1 MKTSKNSSDNQF
13 FSRKGGACA
22 LLSQLFIKNVAVI
35 ESASIDFENGF
46 NVFTGETGAGKSI
59 LIDSI
64 NAVLGGR
71 TSRDLVRTGE
81 GKAVVS
87 AVFTGIS
94 AEAER
99 LLEELGYDIEDELMV
114 SREISAEG
122 KSLCKVNM
130 RPATAGV
137 LKQLSSVLIDVH
149 GQHDSAILQNP
160 ELHIGYID
168 SFGNTENELS
178 DYRESYKMLKSIER
192 DIKKISMDDSDK
204 AARIDMLKYQVTEIE
219 SAAIDEGEEDELLA
233 LSKRIKSAEN
243 IMELIS
249 ETIGA
254 LDGNGD
260 SEGALEGLSTAIE
273 NCARLAEFFPQY
285 EGLSEKF
292 KEMYYEFEEFANDI
306 KDNADELDFDPAL
319 QNRTEKRLD
328 QIFRLK
334 RKYGGSVEEMFKYYQ
349 KAVNELEN
357 IEFSE
362 ERLEKLQKERER
374 LFAETAKLAAAL
386 TEKRRSAAK
395 AFETAVMDELSYLN
409 MPNVRFCVNFDETEF
424 SESGR
429 DNIEF
434 YIATNAGEPLKP
446 LTKIAS
452 GGELSRIML
461 SIKNVL
467 ADKDNVDTL
476 IFDEVDT
483 GISGSAAQKVG
494 QKLKQVSGGR
504 QIICVTHLAQVA
516 AYADNHLLISKSTE
530 NGRTFTSVESLGK
543 EGRVNELARIMGGTM
558 TDALKKSAEELLEL
572 SKG

>member
-1 MKTSKNSSDNQF
+1 M
-13 FSRKGGACA
+13 
-22 LLSQLFIKNVAVI
+22 LSQLFIKNVAVI

-87 AVFTGIS
+87 AVFTDIS
-94 AEAER
+94 KETEKV
-99 LLEELGYDIEDELMV
+99 LEELGYDIEDELLI

-122 KSLCKVNM
+122 KSICKVNM

-149 GQHDSAILQNP
+149 GQHDSAVLQNP

-168 SFGNTENELS
+168 SFGNTESELS
-178 DYRESYKMLKSIER
+178 EYRESFKKLKSVDRE
-192 DIKKISMDDSDK
+192 IKKIISDDSDK
-204 AARIDMLKYQVTEIE
+204 TARIDMLKFQISEIE
-219 SAAIDEGEEDELLA
+219 SAAIEEGEEEELLS

-243 IMELIS
+243 IMGLIS
-249 ETIGA
+249 ETVGA
-254 LDGNGD
+254 LDGNGE
-260 SEGALEGLSTAIE
+260 SEGALDGLSTAIE

-292 KEMYYEFEEFANDI
+292 KEMYYEFEEFTNDV

-319 QNRTEKRLD
+319 QNRTERRLD

-334 RKYGGSVEEMFKYYQ
+334 RKYGGSVEEMFKYYN
-349 KAVNELEN
+349 KATEELEN

-362 ERLEKLQKERER
+362 ERLEKLQKEREQ
-374 LFAETAKLAAAL
+374 LFGETAKLADIL
-386 TEKRRSAAK
+386 TKKRSAA
-395 AFETAVMDELSYLN
+395 AETFERAVSEELSYLN
-409 MPNVRFCVNFDETEF
+409 MPNVRFSVNFEETDF
-424 SESGR
+424 TESGK
-429 DNIEF
+429 DSLEF

-467 ADKDNVDTL
+467 ADNDNVDTL

-494 QKLKQVSGGR
+494 QKLKQVSKGR

-516 AYADNHLLISKSTE
+516 AYADNHLLISKNTE
-530 NGRTFTSVESLGK
+530 GGRTFTSVESLEK

-558 TDALKKSAEELLEL
+558 TEVLKKSAEELLEL
-572 SKG
+572 SK

>member
-1 MKTSKNSSDNQF
+1 M
-13 FSRKGGACA
+13 
-22 LLSQLFIKNVAVI
+22 LSQLFIKNVAVI

-87 AVFTGIS
+87 AVFTDIS
-94 AEAER
+94 KEAEK
-99 LLEELGYDIEDELMV
+99 LLEELGYDSEDELMV

-122 KSLCKVNM
+122 KSVCKVNM

-168 SFGNTENELS
+168 SFGNTEAELS
-178 DYRESYKMLKSIER
+178 AYSESYKTLKAVER

-204 AARIDMLKYQVTEIE
+204 AARIDMLKYQVAEIE
-219 SAAIDEGEEDELLA
+219 NAAIEEGEEDELLA

-292 KEMYYEFEEFANDI
+292 KEMYYEFEEFANDV

-349 KAVNELEN
+349 KAVSELEN

-374 LFAETAKLAAAL
+374 LFAETAKLADVL
-386 TEKRRSAAK
+386 TEKRQRAAR
-395 AFETAVMDELSYLN
+395 AFENAVMDELSYLN
-409 MPNVRFCVNFDETEF
+409 MPNVRFSVNFDETEF
-424 SESGR
+424 TESGR
-429 DNIEF
+429 DGIEF

-530 NGRTFTSVESLGK
+530 GGRTFTSVESLDK
-543 EGRVNELARIMGGTM
+543 DGRVNELARIMGGTM

-572 SKG
+572 SK

>member
-1 MKTSKNSSDNQF
+1 M
-13 FSRKGGACA
+13 
-22 LLSQLFIKNVAVI
+22 LSQLFIKNVAVI

-87 AVFTGIS
+87 AVFTDIS
-94 AEAER
+94 KEAEN

-122 KSLCKVNM
+122 KSICKVNM

-168 SFGNTENELS
+168 SFGNTEKELS
-178 DYRESYKMLKSIER
+178 DYRESYRLLKSIER

-204 AARIDMLKYQVTEIE
+204 AARIDMLKFQVGEIE
-219 SAAIDEGEEDELLA
+219 AAAIEEGEEDELLA

-249 ETIGA
+249 ETVSA
-254 LDGNGD
+254 LDGNGEN
-260 SEGALEGLSTAIE
+260 EGALEGLSTAIE
-273 NCARLAEFFPQY
+273 NCSRLAEFFPQY
-285 EGLSEKF
+285 DGLSEKF
-292 KEMYYEFEEFANDI
+292 KEMYYEFEEFANDV

-319 QNRTEKRLD
+319 QNRTERRLD

-334 RKYGGSVEEMFKYYQ
+334 RKYGGSVEEMFKYYN
-349 KAVNELEN
+349 KAVTELEN

-374 LFAETAKLAAAL
+374 VFSETKELAAVL
-386 TEKRRSAAK
+386 TEKRCKAAETFEK
-395 AFETAVMDELSYLN
+395 AVAGELAYLN
-409 MPNVRFCVNFDETEF
+409 MPNVRFSVNFEKTDFT
-424 SESGR
+424 ESGC

-467 ADKDNVDTL
+467 ADNDNVDTL

-530 NGRTFTSVESLGK
+530 GGRTFTSVESLNK

-572 SKG
+572 SK

>member
-1 MKTSKNSSDNQF
+1 M
-13 FSRKGGACA
+13 
-22 LLSQLFIKNVAVI
+22 LSQLFIKNVAVI
-35 ESASIDFENGF
+35 ESASVDFENGF

-81 GKAVVS
+81 NKAVVT
-87 AVFTGIS
+87 AVFS
-94 AEAER
+94 DVSDKVKE
-99 LLEELGYDIEDELMV
+99 LLEELGYVLDDGDELLI

-122 KSLCKVNM
+122 KSVCKVNM

-149 GQHDSAILQNP
+149 GQHDSAVLQNP

-168 SFGNTENELS
+168 SFGETETELAAYKEAYKS
-178 DYRESYKMLKSIER
+178 YRDTER

-204 AARIDMLKYQVTEIE
+204 AARIDMLKYQTAEIE
-219 SAAIDEGEEDELLA
+219 NAAIEEGEEESLLA
-233 LSKRIKSAEN
+233 LSKRIKSSEN

-249 ETIGA
+249 ETVSA
-254 LDGNGD
+254 LDGTD
-260 SEGALEGLSTAIE
+260 DIEGALEGLSVAVK
-273 NCARLAEFFPQY
+273 NAGRLAEYFPDF

-292 KEMYYEFEEFANDI
+292 QGMYYEFEEFANDV
-306 KDNADELDFDPAL
+306 KNAAEELDFDPEL

-334 RKYGGSVEEMFKYYQ
+334 RKYGGSVESLMEYYQ
-349 KAVNELEN
+349 KAVAELEN

-362 ERLEKLQKERER
+362 ERLEELNKKLSLLRDDMEEK
-374 LFAETAKLAAAL
+374 AELLTKKRLAAA
-386 TEKRRSAAK
+386 E
-395 AFETAVMDELSYLN
+395 AFEKAVANELSYLN
-409 MPNVRFCVNFDETEF
+409 MPNVRFSVNFEHTDYT
-424 SESGR
+424 ESGC
-429 DNIEF
+429 DNLEF

-446 LTKIAS
+446 LARIAS

-483 GISGSAAQKVG
+483 GISGAAAQKVG
-494 QKLKQVSGGR
+494 KKLKQVSLGR

-516 AYADNHLLISKSTE
+516 AYADTHLLISKSTE
-530 NGRTFTSVESLGK
+530 NDRAFTSVESLDR
-543 EGRVNELARIMGGTM
+543 EGRIKELARIMGGDI
-558 TDALKKSAEELLEL
+558 TDALKKSAEELLNL
-572 SKG
+572 SRG

>member
-1 MKTSKNSSDNQF
+1 M
-13 FSRKGGACA
+13 
-22 LLSQLFIKNVAVI
+22 LSQLFIKNVAVI

-81 GKAVVS
+81 SKALVS
-87 AVFTGIS
+87 AVFTNVS
-94 AEAER
+94 KEAETV
-99 LLEELGYDIEDELMV
+99 LEELGYDSEEELMI

-122 KSLCKVNM
+122 KSICKVNM

-149 GQHDSAILQNP
+149 GQHDSAVLQNP

-168 SFGNTENELS
+168 SFGNTDKELS
-178 DYRESYKMLKSIER
+178 EYSESYKKLKSVER
-192 DIKKISMDDSDK
+192 EIKKIQNDDSDK
-204 AARIDMLKYQVTEIE
+204 TARIDMLKFQIGEIE
-219 SAAIDEGEEDELLA
+219 AASIEEGEEEELLA

-249 ETIGA
+249 ETISA
-254 LDGNGD
+254 LDGNGE
-260 SEGALEGLSTAIE
+260 SEGALEGLSSAIE

-292 KEMYYEFEEFANDI
+292 KEMYYEFEEFANDV

-319 QNRTEKRLD
+319 QNRTERRLD

-362 ERLEKLQKERER
+362 ERLEKLQKEQKQ
-374 LFAETAKLAAAL
+374 LFSETAKFADAL
-386 TEKRRSAAK
+386 TKKRHRAAE
-395 AFETAVMDELSYLN
+395 AFEKAVSEELSYLN
-409 MPNVRFCVNFDETEF
+409 MPNVRFSVHFEETEF
-424 SESGR
+424 TESGK
-429 DNIEF
+429 DNLEF

-494 QKLKQVSGGR
+494 QKLKQVSKGR

-516 AYADNHLLISKSTE
+516 AYADNHMLISKNTE
-530 NGRTFTSVESLGK
+530 GGKTFTSVESLGK
-543 EGRVNELARIMGGTM
+543 EGRVNELARIMGGGL
-558 TDALKKSAEELLEL
+558 TDSLKKSAEELLEL
-572 SKG
+572 SK

>member
-1 MKTSKNSSDNQF
+1 M
-13 FSRKGGACA
+13 
-22 LLSQLFIKNVAVI
+22 LSQLFIKNVAVI

-87 AVFTGIS
+87 AVFTDIS
-94 AEAER
+94 KETEKV
-99 LLEELGYDIEDELMV
+99 LEELGYDIEDELLI

-122 KSLCKVNM
+122 KSICKVNM

-149 GQHDSAILQNP
+149 GQHDSAVLQNP

-168 SFGNTENELS
+168 SFGNTESELS
-178 DYRESYKMLKSIER
+178 EYRESFKKLKSVDRE
-192 DIKKISMDDSDK
+192 IKKIISDDSDK
-204 AARIDMLKYQVTEIE
+204 TARIDMLKFQISEIE
-219 SAAIDEGEEDELLA
+219 SAAIEEGEEEELLS

-243 IMELIS
+243 IMGLIS
-249 ETIGA
+249 ETVGA
-254 LDGNGD
+254 LDGNGE
-260 SEGALEGLSTAIE
+260 SEGALDGLSTAIE

-292 KEMYYEFEEFANDI
+292 KEMYYEFEEFANDV

-319 QNRTEKRLD
+319 QNRTERRLD

-334 RKYGGSVEEMFKYYQ
+334 RKYGGSVEEMFKYYN
-349 KAVNELEN
+349 KATEELEN

-362 ERLEKLQKERER
+362 ERLEKLQKEREQ
-374 LFAETAKLAAAL
+374 LFGETAKLADIL
-386 TEKRRSAAK
+386 TKKRSAAAE
-395 AFETAVMDELSYLN
+395 AFERAVSEELSYLN
-409 MPNVRFCVNFDETEF
+409 MPNVRFSVNFEETDF
-424 SESGR
+424 TESGK
-429 DNIEF
+429 DSLEF

-467 ADKDNVDTL
+467 ADNDNVDTL

-494 QKLKQVSGGR
+494 QKLKQVSKGR

-516 AYADNHLLISKSTE
+516 AYADNHLLISKNTE
-530 NGRTFTSVESLGK
+530 GGRTFTSVESLEK

-558 TDALKKSAEELLEL
+558 TEALKKSAEELLEL
-572 SKG
+572 SK

>member
-1 MKTSKNSSDNQF
+1 M
-13 FSRKGGACA
+13 
-22 LLSQLFIKNVAVI
+22 LSQLFIKNVAVI

-87 AVFTGIS
+87 AVFTNIS
-94 AEAER
+94 KEAEN
-99 LLEELGYDIEDELMV
+99 LLEELGYDVEDELMI

-122 KSLCKVNM
+122 KSVCKVNM

-149 GQHDSAILQNP
+149 GQHDSAVLQNP

-178 DYRESYKMLKSIER
+178 EYQESYKKLRAAER
-192 DIKKISMDDSDK
+192 EIKKIINDDSDK
-204 AARIDMLKYQVTEIE
+204 TARIDMLKFQIGEIE
-219 SAAIDEGEEDELLA
+219 AAAIEEGEEDELLA

-249 ETIGA
+249 ETISA
-254 LDGNGD
+254 LDGNGEN
-260 SEGALEGLSTAIE
+260 EGALEGLSTAIE
-273 NCARLAEFFPQY
+273 NCARLTEFFPQY

-292 KEMYYEFEEFANDI
+292 KEMYYEFEEFANDV

-319 QNRTEKRLD
+319 QNRTERRLD

-334 RKYGGSVEEMFKYYQ
+334 RKYGGSVEEMFKYYN
-349 KAVNELEN
+349 KAVSELEN

-362 ERLEKLQKERER
+362 ERLEKLQKEQKK
-374 LFAETAKLAAAL
+374 LFAETAELAEVLSQKRHRAA
-386 TEKRRSAAK
+386 E
-395 AFETAVMDELSYLN
+395 AFEKAVSEELSYLN
-409 MPNVRFCVNFDETEF
+409 MPNVRFSVHFDETEF
-424 SESGR
+424 VESGK
-429 DNIEF
+429 DNLEF

-467 ADKDNVDTL
+467 ADNDNVDTL

-516 AYADNHLLISKSTE
+516 AYADNHMLISKSTE
-530 NGRTFTSVESLGK
+530 NGKTFTSVESLEK
-543 EGRVNELARIMGGTM
+543 EGRVNELARIMGGAM
-558 TDALKKSAEELLEL
+558 TESLKKSAEELLEL
-572 SKG
+572 SK

>member
-1 MKTSKNSSDNQF
+1 M
-13 FSRKGGACA
+13 
-22 LLSQLFIKNVAVI
+22 LSQLFIKNVAVI

-71 TSRDLVRTGE
+71 TSRDLVRTGTE
-81 GKAVVS
+81 KAVVS
-87 AVFTGIS
+87 AVFTDIS
-94 AEAER
+94 KEAEN
-99 LLEELGYDIEDELMV
+99 LLSELGYETEDELMI

-122 KSLCKVNM
+122 KSVCKVNM

-149 GQHDSAILQNP
+149 GQHDSAVLQNP

-178 DYRESYKMLKSIER
+178 EYRESYKKLRNVER
-192 DIKKISMDDSDK
+192 EIKKIINDDSDK
-204 AARIDMLKYQVTEIE
+204 TARIDMLKFQIGEIE
-219 SAAIDEGEEDELLA
+219 AAVIEEGEEEELLA

-249 ETIGA
+249 ETISA
-254 LDGNGD
+254 LDGNGE

-273 NCARLAEFFPQY
+273 NCARLAEYFPQY

-292 KEMYYEFEEFANDI
+292 KEMYYEFEEFANDV

-319 QNRTEKRLD
+319 QNRTERRLD

-334 RKYGGSVEEMFKYYQ
+334 RKYGGSVEEMFRYYN
-349 KAVNELEN
+349 KAVSELEN

-362 ERLEKLQKERER
+362 ERLEKLQKEQKQI
-374 LFAETAKLAAAL
+374 FSETEKLAEAL
-386 TEKRRSAAK
+386 TEKRHRAAET
-395 AFETAVMDELSYLN
+395 FEEAVSDELTYLN
-409 MPNVRFCVNFDETEF
+409 MPNVRFCVHFEETEF
-424 SESGR
+424 TESGK
-429 DNIEF
+429 DNLEF

-494 QKLKQVSGGR
+494 QKLKQVSSGR

-516 AYADNHLLISKSTE
+516 AFADNHMLISKNTE
-530 NGRTFTSVESLGK
+530 GGKTFTSVESLGK
-543 EGRVNELARIMGGTM
+543 EGRVTELARIMGGAM
-558 TDALKKSAEELLEL
+558 TEALKKSAEELLEL
-572 SKG
+572 SK

>member
-1 MKTSKNSSDNQF
+1 M
-13 FSRKGGACA
+13 
-22 LLSQLFIKNVAVI
+22 LSQLFIKNVAVI

-71 TSRDLVRTGE
+71 TSRDLVRTGTE
-81 GKAVVS
+81 KAVVS
-87 AVFTGIS
+87 AVFTDIS
-94 AEAER
+94 KETES
-99 LLEELGYDIEDELMV
+99 LLEELGYDIEDELMI

-122 KSLCKVNM
+122 KSVCKVNM
-130 RPATAGV
+130 RPATAGI

-149 GQHDSAILQNP
+149 GQHDSAVLQNP

-168 SFGNTENELS
+168 SFGNSEKELLE
-178 DYRESYKMLKSIER
+178 YQESYKKLRTVER
-192 DIKKISMDDSDK
+192 EIKKIINDDSDK
-204 AARIDMLKYQVTEIE
+204 TARIDMLKFQIGEIE
-219 SAAIDEGEEDELLA
+219 SAAIEEGEEEELLA

-243 IMELIS
+243 IVELIS
-249 ETIGA
+249 ETVSA
-254 LDGNGD
+254 LDGDGE

-273 NCARLAEFFPQY
+273 NCARLVEYFPQY

-292 KEMYYEFEEFANDI
+292 KEMYYEFEEFANDV

-319 QNRTEKRLD
+319 QNRTERRLD

-334 RKYGGSVEEMFKYYQ
+334 RKYGGSVDEMFKYYN
-349 KAVNELEN
+349 KAVSELEN

-362 ERLEKLQKERER
+362 ERLEKLQKEQKQIFSETAE
-374 LFAETAKLAAAL
+374 LAETLS
-386 TEKRRSAAK
+386 EKRHRAAE
-395 AFETAVMDELSYLN
+395 AFEKAVSEELSYLN
-409 MPNVRFCVNFDETEF
+409 MPNVRFSVHFDETEF
-424 SESGR
+424 TDSGK
-429 DNIEF
+429 DNLEF

-516 AYADNHLLISKSTE
+516 AYADNHMLISKSTE
-530 NGRTFTSVESLGK
+530 GGKTFTSVESLGK
-543 EGRVNELARIMGGTM
+543 EGRINELARIMGGAM
-558 TDALKKSAEELLEL
+558 TEALKKSAEELLEL
-572 SKG
+572 SK

>member
-1 MKTSKNSSDNQF
+1 M
-13 FSRKGGACA
+13 
-22 LLSQLFIKNVAVI
+22 LSQLFIKNVAVI

-87 AVFTGIS
+87 AVFTDIS
-94 AEAER
+94 KETEKV
-99 LLEELGYDIEDELMV
+99 LEELGYDIEDELLI

-122 KSLCKVNM
+122 KSICKVNM

-149 GQHDSAILQNP
+149 GQHDSAVLQNP

-168 SFGNTENELS
+168 SFGNTESELS
-178 DYRESYKMLKSIER
+178 EYRESFKKLKSVDRE
-192 DIKKISMDDSDK
+192 IKKIISDDSDK
-204 AARIDMLKYQVTEIE
+204 TARIDMLKFQIGEIE
-219 SAAIDEGEEDELLA
+219 AAAIEEGEEEELLS

-243 IMELIS
+243 IMGLIS
-249 ETIGA
+249 ETVGA
-254 LDGNGD
+254 LDGNGE
-260 SEGALEGLSTAIE
+260 SEGALDGLSTAIE

-292 KEMYYEFEEFANDI
+292 KEMYYEFEEFANDV

-319 QNRTEKRLD
+319 QNRTERRLD

-334 RKYGGSVEEMFKYYQ
+334 RKYGGSVEEMFKYYN
-349 KAVNELEN
+349 KATEELEN

-362 ERLEKLQKERER
+362 ERLEKLQKEREQ
-374 LFAETAKLAAAL
+374 LFGETAKLADIL
-386 TEKRRSAAK
+386 TKKRSAA
-395 AFETAVMDELSYLN
+395 AETFERAVSEELSYLN
-409 MPNVRFCVNFDETEF
+409 MPNVRFSVNFEETDF
-424 SESGR
+424 TESGK
-429 DNIEF
+429 DSLEF

-467 ADKDNVDTL
+467 ADNDNVDTL

-494 QKLKQVSGGR
+494 QKLKQVSKGR

-516 AYADNHLLISKSTE
+516 AYADNHLLISKNTE
-530 NGRTFTSVESLGK
+530 GGRTFTSVESLEK

-558 TDALKKSAEELLEL
+558 TEALKKSAEELLEL
-572 SKG
+572 SK

>member
-1 MKTSKNSSDNQF
+1 M
-13 FSRKGGACA
+13 
-22 LLSQLFIKNVAVI
+22 
-35 ESASIDFENGF
+35 
-46 NVFTGETGAGKSI
+46 FTGETGAGKSI

-81 GKAVVS
+81 NKAVVT
-87 AVFTGIS
+87 AVFS
-94 AEAER
+94 DVSDKVKE
-99 LLEELGYDIEDELMV
+99 LLEELGYVLDDGEELLI

-122 KSLCKVNM
+122 KSVCKVNM

-149 GQHDSAILQNP
+149 GQHDSAVLQNP

-168 SFGNTENELS
+168 SFGETETELAAYKEAYKS
-178 DYRESYKMLKSIER
+178 YRDTER
-192 DIKKISMDDSDK
+192 DIKKISMDDADK
-204 AARIDMLKYQVTEIE
+204 AARIDMLKYQTAEIE
-219 SAAIDEGEEDELLA
+219 NAAIEEGEEESLLA
-233 LSKRIKSAEN
+233 LSKRIKSSEN

-249 ETIGA
+249 ETVSA
-254 LDGNGD
+254 LDGTD
-260 SEGALEGLSTAIE
+260 DMEGALEGLSVAVK
-273 NCARLAEFFPQY
+273 NAGRLAEYFPDF

-292 KEMYYEFEEFANDI
+292 QGMYYEFEEFANDV
-306 KDNADELDFDPAL
+306 KNAADELDFDPEL

-334 RKYGGSVEEMFKYYQ
+334 RKYGGSVESLMEYYQ
-349 KAVNELEN
+349 KAVAELEN

-362 ERLEKLQKERER
+362 ERLEELNKKLSLLRDDMEEK
-374 LFAETAKLAAAL
+374 AELLTKKRLAAA
-386 TEKRRSAAK
+386 E
-395 AFETAVMDELSYLN
+395 AFEKAVANELSYLN
-409 MPNVRFCVNFDETEF
+409 MPNVRFSVNFEHTDYT
-424 SESGR
+424 ESGC
-429 DNIEF
+429 DNLEF

-446 LTKIAS
+446 LARIAS

-483 GISGSAAQKVG
+483 GISGAAAQKVG
-494 QKLKQVSGGR
+494 KKLKQVSLGR

-516 AYADNHLLISKSTE
+516 AYADTHLLISKSTE
-530 NGRTFTSVESLGK
+530 NDRAFTSVESLDR
-543 EGRVNELARIMGGTM
+543 EGRIKELARIMGGDI
-558 TDALKKSAEELLEL
+558 TDALKKSAEELLNL
-572 SKG
+572 SRG

>member
-1 MKTSKNSSDNQF
+1 M
-13 FSRKGGACA
+13 
-22 LLSQLFIKNVAVI
+22 LSQLFIKNVAVI

-87 AVFTGIS
+87 AVFTDIS
-94 AEAER
+94 KETEKV
-99 LLEELGYDIEDELMV
+99 LEELGYDIEDELLI

-122 KSLCKVNM
+122 KSICKVNM

-149 GQHDSAILQNP
+149 GQHDSAVLQNP

-168 SFGNTENELS
+168 SFGNTESELS
-178 DYRESYKMLKSIER
+178 EYRESFKKLKSVDRE
-192 DIKKISMDDSDK
+192 IKKIISDDSDK
-204 AARIDMLKYQVTEIE
+204 TARIDMLKFQISEIE
-219 SAAIDEGEEDELLA
+219 SAAIEEGEEEELLS

-243 IMELIS
+243 IMGLIS
-249 ETIGA
+249 ETVGA
-254 LDGNGD
+254 LDGNGE
-260 SEGALEGLSTAIE
+260 SEGALDGLSTAIE

-292 KEMYYEFEEFANDI
+292 KEMYYEFEEFANDV

-319 QNRTEKRLD
+319 QNRTERRLD

-334 RKYGGSVEEMFKYYQ
+334 RKYGGSVEEMFKYYN
-349 KAVNELEN
+349 KATEELEN

-362 ERLEKLQKERER
+362 ERLEKLQKEREQ
-374 LFAETAKLAAAL
+374 LFGETAKLAGIL
-386 TEKRRSAAK
+386 TKKRSAA
-395 AFETAVMDELSYLN
+395 AETFERAVSEELSYLN
-409 MPNVRFCVNFDETEF
+409 MPNVRFSVNFEETDF
-424 SESGR
+424 TESGK
-429 DNIEF
+429 DSLEF

-467 ADKDNVDTL
+467 ADNDNVDTL

-494 QKLKQVSGGR
+494 QKLKQVSKGR

-516 AYADNHLLISKSTE
+516 AYADNHLLISKNIE
-530 NGRTFTSVESLGK
+530 GGRTFTSVESLEK

-558 TDALKKSAEELLEL
+558 TEALKKSAEELLEL
-572 SKG
+572 SK

>member
-1 MKTSKNSSDNQF
+1 M
-13 FSRKGGACA
+13 
-22 LLSQLFIKNVAVI
+22 LSQLFIKNIAVI

-71 TSRDLVRTGE
+71 TSRDLVRNGE
-81 GKAVVS
+81 GKAIVS
-87 AVFTGIS
+87 AVFTDIS
-94 AEAER
+94 KDAEAV
-99 LLEELGYDIEDELMV
+99 LEELGYDIEDELLI

-122 KSLCKVNM
+122 KSICKVNM

-149 GQHDSAILQNP
+149 GQHDSAVLQNP

-168 SFGNTENELS
+168 SFGNTGNEIS
-178 DYRESYKMLKSIER
+178 EYRESYKKLRSVER
-192 DIKKISMDDSDK
+192 EIKKIINDDSDK
-204 AARIDMLKYQVTEIE
+204 TARIDMLKFQIGEIE
-219 SAAIDEGEEDELLA
+219 AAAIEEGEEDELLA

-254 LDGNGD
+254 LDGNGEN
-260 SEGALEGLSTAIE
+260 EGALEGLSTAIE

-292 KEMYYEFEEFANDI
+292 KEMYYEFEEFANDV

-319 QNRTEKRLD
+319 QNRTERRLD

-334 RKYGGSVEEMFKYYQ
+334 RKYGGSVEEMFRYYQ
-349 KAVNELEN
+349 KAVSELEN

-362 ERLEKLQKERER
+362 ERLEKLRKEQKQ
-374 LFAETAKLAAAL
+374 LFAETAELAEVL
-386 TEKRRSAAK
+386 SKKRRKAAE
-395 AFETAVMDELSYLN
+395 AFETAVAGELSYLN
-409 MPNVRFCVNFDETEF
+409 MPNVRFKVNFEETEF
-424 SESGR
+424 TDSGK
-429 DNIEF
+429 DNLEF

-467 ADKDNVDTL
+467 ADNDNVDTL

-516 AYADNHLLISKSTE
+516 AFADNHLLISKSTE
-530 NGRTFTSVESLGK
+530 GGKTFTSVESLGK
-543 EGRVNELARIMGGTM
+543 KGRINELARIMGGTM
-558 TDALKKSAEELLEL
+558 TDALRKSAEELLEL
-572 SKG
+572 SK

>member
-1 MKTSKNSSDNQF
+1 M
-13 FSRKGGACA
+13 
-22 LLSQLFIKNVAVI
+22 LSQLFIKNVAVI

-87 AVFTGIS
+87 AVFTDIS
-94 AEAER
+94 KETEKV
-99 LLEELGYDIEDELMV
+99 LEELGYDIEDELLI

-122 KSLCKVNM
+122 KSICKVNM
-130 RPATAGV
+130 RPATVGV

-149 GQHDSAILQNP
+149 GQHDSAVLQNP

-168 SFGNTENELS
+168 SFGNTESELS
-178 DYRESYKMLKSIER
+178 EYRESFKKLKSVDRE
-192 DIKKISMDDSDK
+192 IKKIISDDSDK
-204 AARIDMLKYQVTEIE
+204 TARIDMLKFQISEIE
-219 SAAIDEGEEDELLA
+219 SAAIEEGEEEELLA

-243 IMELIS
+243 IMGLIS
-249 ETIGA
+249 ETVGA
-254 LDGNGD
+254 LDGNGE
-260 SEGALEGLSTAIE
+260 SEGALDGLSTAIE

-292 KEMYYEFEEFANDI
+292 KEMYYEFEEFANDV

-319 QNRTEKRLD
+319 QNRTERRLD

-334 RKYGGSVEEMFKYYQ
+334 RKYGGSVEEMFKYYN
-349 KAVNELEN
+349 KATEELEN

-362 ERLEKLQKERER
+362 ERLEKLQKEREQ
-374 LFAETAKLAAAL
+374 LFGETAKLADIL
-386 TEKRRSAAK
+386 TKKRSAAAE
-395 AFETAVMDELSYLN
+395 AFERAVSEELSYLN
-409 MPNVRFCVNFDETEF
+409 MPNVRFSVNFEETDF
-424 SESGR
+424 TESGK
-429 DNIEF
+429 DSLEF

-467 ADKDNVDTL
+467 ADNDNVDTL

-494 QKLKQVSGGR
+494 QKLKQVSKGR

-516 AYADNHLLISKSTE
+516 AYADNHLLISKNTE
-530 NGRTFTSVESLGK
+530 GGRTFTSVESLEK

-558 TDALKKSAEELLEL
+558 TEALKKSAEELLEL
-572 SKG
+572 SK

>member
-1 MKTSKNSSDNQF
+1 M
-13 FSRKGGACA
+13 
-22 LLSQLFIKNVAVI
+22 LSQLFIKNVAVI

-87 AVFTGIS
+87 AVFTDIS
-94 AEAER
+94 KETEKV
-99 LLEELGYDIEDELMV
+99 LEELGYDIEDELLI

-122 KSLCKVNM
+122 KSICKVNM

-149 GQHDSAILQNP
+149 GQHDSAVLQNP

-168 SFGNTENELS
+168 SFGNTESELS
-178 DYRESYKMLKSIER
+178 EYRESFKKLKSVDRE
-192 DIKKISMDDSDK
+192 IKKIISDDSDK
-204 AARIDMLKYQVTEIE
+204 TARIDMLKFQISEIE
-219 SAAIDEGEEDELLA
+219 SAAIEEGEEEELLS

-243 IMELIS
+243 IMGLIS
-249 ETIGA
+249 ETVGA
-254 LDGNGD
+254 LDGNGE
-260 SEGALEGLSTAIE
+260 SEGALDGLSTAIE

-292 KEMYYEFEEFANDI
+292 KEMYYEFEEFANDV

-319 QNRTEKRLD
+319 QNRTERRLD

-334 RKYGGSVEEMFKYYQ
+334 RKYGGSVEEMFKYYN
-349 KAVNELEN
+349 KATEELEN

-362 ERLEKLQKERER
+362 ERLEKLQKEREQ
-374 LFAETAKLAAAL
+374 LFGETAKLADIL
-386 TEKRRSAAK
+386 TKKRSAAAE
-395 AFETAVMDELSYLN
+395 AFERAVSEELSYLN
-409 MPNVRFCVNFDETEF
+409 MPNVRFSVNFEETDF
-424 SESGR
+424 TESGK
-429 DNIEF
+429 DNLEF

-467 ADKDNVDTL
+467 ADNDNVDTL

-494 QKLKQVSGGR
+494 QKLKQVSKGR

-516 AYADNHLLISKSTE
+516 AYADNHLLISKNTE
-530 NGRTFTSVESLGK
+530 GGRTFTSVESLEK

-558 TDALKKSAEELLEL
+558 TEALKKSAEELLEL
-572 SKG
+572 SK

>member
-1 MKTSKNSSDNQF
+1 M
-13 FSRKGGACA
+13 
-22 LLSQLFIKNVAVI
+22 LSQLFIKNIAVI
-35 ESASIDFENGF
+35 ESASIEFENGF

-81 GKAVVS
+81 EKALVS

-94 AEAER
+94 KEAEK
-99 LLEELGYDIEDELMV
+99 LLEELGYDIEEELLI

-122 KSLCKVNM
+122 KSVCKVNM

-149 GQHDSAILQNP
+149 GQHDSAVLQNP
-160 ELHIGYID
+160 ELHISYID
-168 SFGNTENELS
+168 SFGNTEKELL
-178 DYRESYKMLKSIER
+178 DYRESYKMLKTVER

-204 AARIDMLKYQVTEIE
+204 AARIDMLKFQVGEIE
-219 SAAIDEGEEDELLA
+219 AAEIKEGEEEELLA
-233 LSKRIKSAEN
+233 LSKRIKSSEN

-249 ETIGA
+249 ETVAA
-254 LDGNGD
+254 LDGNG
-260 SEGALEGLSTAIE
+260 EGGALEGLETAIE
-273 NCARLAEFFPQY
+273 NSARLAEYFPQY

-292 KEMYYEFEEFANDI
+292 KEMFYEFQEFANDV
-306 KDNADELDFDPAL
+306 KDSADELDFDPAL
-319 QNRTEKRLD
+319 QNCTERRLD

-334 RKYGGSVEEMFKYYQ
+334 RKYGGSVEEMFKYYE

-362 ERLEKLQKERER
+362 ERLEQLQKRQKE
-374 LFAETAKLAAAL
+374 LFAETKQFAETLSK
-386 TEKRRSAAK
+386 KRHSAAE
-395 AFETAVMDELSYLN
+395 AFEKSVAEELSYLN
-409 MPNVRFCVNFDETEF
+409 MPNVRFSVNFTEAEF
-424 SESGR
+424 TENGS
-429 DNIEF
+429 DNLEF
-434 YIATNAGEPLKP
+434 YIATNAGEPLKA

-483 GISGSAAQKVG
+483 GISGNAAQKVG

-516 AYADNHLLISKSTE
+516 AFADNHLLISKSTS
-530 NGRTFTSVESLGK
+530 GGKTFTSVESLDT
-543 EGRVNELARIMGGTM
+543 EGRIGELARIMGGTM
-558 TDALKKSAEELLEL
+558 TAALKESAKELLEL
-572 SKG
+572 SGR

>member
-1 MKTSKNSSDNQF
+1 M
-13 FSRKGGACA
+13 
-22 LLSQLFIKNVAVI
+22 LSQLFIKNVAVI

-81 GKAVVS
+81 NKAVVT
-87 AVFTGIS
+87 AVFTDVS
-94 AEAER
+94 EKAQR
-99 LLEELGYDIEDELMV
+99 LLDELGYELEDGEELLV

-122 KSLCKVNM
+122 KSVCKVNM
-130 RPATAGV
+130 RPATASV

-149 GQHDSAILQNP
+149 GQHDSAVLQNP

-178 DYRESYKMLKSIER
+178 AYKEAYKNYRETER
-192 DIKKISMDDSDK
+192 AIKKISMDDSDK
-204 AARIDMLKYQVTEIE
+204 AARIDMLKYQIAEIE
-219 SAAIDEGEEDELLA
+219 NAAIEEGEEESLLA
-233 LSKRIKSAEN
+233 LSKRIKSSEN

-249 ETIGA
+249 ETVSA
-254 LDGNGD
+254 LDGTD
-260 SEGALEGLSTAIE
+260 DMEGALEGLSIAVKNVGLLSE
-273 NCARLAEFFPQY
+273 YFPGF

-292 KEMYYEFEEFANDI
+292 QEMYYEFEEFANDV
-306 KDNADELDFDPAL
+306 KNAADELDFDPEL

-334 RKYGGSVEEMFKYYQ
+334 RKYGGSVESLMEYYQ
-349 KAVNELEN
+349 KAVAELEN

-362 ERLEKLQKERER
+362 EKLDELNKKLSVLQSDMEKKAER
-374 LFAETAKLAAAL
+374 L
-386 TEKRRSAAK
+386 TEKRLAAAK
-395 AFETAVMDELSYLN
+395 AFEAAVADELSYLN
-409 MPNVRFCVNFDETEF
+409 MPSVRFSVNFERTDF
-424 SESGR
+424 SDSGC
-429 DNIEF
+429 DNLEF

-446 LTKIAS
+446 LAKIAS

-494 QKLKQVSGGR
+494 KKLKQVSRGR

-516 AYADNHLLISKSTE
+516 AYADAHLLISKSTE
-530 NGRTFTSVESLGK
+530 NGRAFTSVESLDD
-543 EGRVNELARIMGGTM
+543 EGRVNELARIMGGDI
-558 TDALKKSAEELLEL
+558 TDALKKSAKELLD
-572 SKG
+572 SSRG

>member
-1 MKTSKNSSDNQF
+1 M
-13 FSRKGGACA
+13 
-22 LLSQLFIKNVAVI
+22 LSQLFIKNVAVI

-71 TSRDLVRTGE
+71 TSRDLVRTGTE
-81 GKAVVS
+81 KAVVS
-87 AVFTGIS
+87 AVFTDYS
-94 AEAER
+94 KDVEN
-99 LLEELGYDIEDELMV
+99 LLNELGYDIEDELMI

-122 KSLCKVNM
+122 KSVCKVNM

-149 GQHDSAILQNP
+149 GQHDSAVLQNP

-168 SFGNTENELS
+168 SFGNTEKEFS
-178 DYRESYKMLKSIER
+178 EYFESYKKLRTVER
-192 DIKKISMDDSDK
+192 EIKKIENDDSDK
-204 AARIDMLKYQVTEIE
+204 TARIEMLKFQISEIE
-219 SAAIDEGEEDELLA
+219 SAAIEEGEEEELLA

-249 ETIGA
+249 ETVSA
-254 LDGNGD
+254 LDGNGE

-273 NCARLAEFFPQY
+273 NCARLTEYFPQY
-285 EGLSEKF
+285 DGLSEKF
-292 KEMYYEFEEFANDI
+292 KEMYYEFEEFANDV

-319 QNRTEKRLD
+319 QNRTERRLD

-334 RKYGGSVEEMFKYYQ
+334 RKYGGSVEEMFKYYN
-349 KAVNELEN
+349 KAVSELEN

-362 ERLEKLQKERER
+362 ERLEKLYKEQKQ
-374 LFAETAKLAAAL
+374 LFTETAKLADILTKKRHKAA
-386 TEKRRSAAK
+386 E
-395 AFETAVMDELSYLN
+395 AFEKAVSGELSYLN
-409 MPNVRFCVNFDETEF
+409 MPNVRFSVHFDEIEF
-424 SESGR
+424 TDSGK
-429 DNIEF
+429 DNLEF

-494 QKLKQVSGGR
+494 QKLKQVSEGR

-516 AYADNHLLISKSTE
+516 AYADNHMLISKSTE
-530 NGRTFTSVESLGK
+530 GGKTFTSVESLEK
-543 EGRVNELARIMGGTM
+543 EGRINELARIMGGSL

-572 SKG
+572 SK

>member
-1 MKTSKNSSDNQF
+1 M
-13 FSRKGGACA
+13 
-22 LLSQLFIKNVAVI
+22 LSQLFIKNVAVI

-87 AVFTGIS
+87 AVFTDVS
-94 AEAER
+94 AETEK
-99 LLEELGYDIEDELMV
+99 LLEELGYDAEEELMI

-122 KSLCKVNM
+122 KSVCKVNM
-130 RPATAGV
+130 RPATVSV

-168 SFGNTENELS
+168 SFGNTEKEICE
-178 DYRESYKMLKSIER
+178 YRESYKKLKSVER

-204 AARIDMLKYQVTEIE
+204 AARIDMLKFQVAEIE
-219 SAAIDEGEEDELLA
+219 NAAIEEGEEEELLA

-254 LDGNGD
+254 LDGNGE

-273 NCARLAEFFPQY
+273 NCARLAEYFPQY
-285 EGLSEKF
+285 DGLSEKF
-292 KEMYYEFEEFANDI
+292 KEMYYEFEEFANDV

-334 RKYGGSVEEMFKYYQ
+334 RKYGGSVEEMFKYYN
-349 KAVNELEN
+349 KAVEELEN

-362 ERLEKLQKERER
+362 ERLEKLRKERER
-374 LFAETAKLAAAL
+374 LFEETAKLAEALSNKRHKAA
-386 TEKRRSAAK
+386 E
-395 AFETAVMDELSYLN
+395 AFEKAVMEELSYLN
-409 MPNVRFCVNFDETEF
+409 MPNVRFSVNFEKNELAD
-424 SESGR
+424 SGC
-429 DNIEF
+429 DSIEF

-494 QKLKQVSGGR
+494 KKLKQVSGGR

-516 AYADNHLLISKSTE
+516 AFADNHLLISKSTE
-530 NGRTFTSVESLGK
+530 NGRTFTSVESLDK
-543 EGRVNELARIMGGTM
+543 EGRINELARIMGGTM
-558 TDALKKSAEELLEL
+558 TDALKISAKELLEL
-572 SKG
+572 SK

>member
-1 MKTSKNSSDNQF
+1 M
-13 FSRKGGACA
+13 
-22 LLSQLFIKNVAVI
+22 LSQLFIKNVAVI

-87 AVFTGIS
+87 AVFTDIS
-94 AEAER
+94 KEAEK
-99 LLEELGYDIEDELMV
+99 LLEELGYDIEDELMI
-114 SREISAEG
+114 SREISTEG
-122 KSLCKVNM
+122 KSVCKVNM

-149 GQHDSAILQNP
+149 GQHDSAVLQNP

-168 SFGNTENELS
+168 SFGNTENELWE
-178 DYRESYKMLKSIER
+178 YRESYKKLKSVER
-192 DIKKISMDDSDK
+192 EIKKIINDDSDK
-204 AARIDMLKYQVTEIE
+204 TARIDMLKFQIGEIE
-219 SAAIDEGEEDELLA
+219 AAAIEEGEEEELLA

-249 ETIGA
+249 ETVSA
-254 LDGNGD
+254 LDGNGEN
-260 SEGALEGLSTAIE
+260 EGALEGFSTAIE

-292 KEMYYEFEEFANDI
+292 KEMYYEFEEFANDV

-319 QNRTEKRLD
+319 QNRTERRLD

-334 RKYGGSVEEMFKYYQ
+334 RKYGGSVEEMFKYYN
-349 KAVNELEN
+349 KAVLELEN

-362 ERLEKLQKERER
+362 ERLEKLRKEQKQ
-374 LFAETAKLAAAL
+374 LFAETAELAEVL
-386 TEKRRSAAK
+386 SKKRRKAAE
-395 AFETAVMDELSYLN
+395 AFETAVAGELSYLN
-409 MPNVRFCVNFDETEF
+409 MPNVRFKVNFEETEF
-424 SESGR
+424 TDSGK
-429 DNIEF
+429 DNLEF

-467 ADKDNVDTL
+467 ADNDNVDTL
-476 IFDEVDT
+476 VFDEVDT

-516 AYADNHLLISKSTE
+516 AFADNHLLISKSTE
-530 NGRTFTSVESLGK
+530 GGKTFTSVESLGK
-543 EGRVNELARIMGGTM
+543 KGRINELARIMGGTM
-558 TDALKKSAEELLEL
+558 TDALRKSAEELLEL
-572 SKG
+572 SK

>member
-1 MKTSKNSSDNQF
+1 M
-13 FSRKGGACA
+13 
-22 LLSQLFIKNVAVI
+22 LSQLFIKNIAVI

-71 TSRDLVRTGE
+71 TSRDLVRNGE
-81 GKAVVS
+81 GKAIVS
-87 AVFTGIS
+87 AVFTDIS
-94 AEAER
+94 KDAEAV
-99 LLEELGYDIEDELMV
+99 LEELGYDIEDELLI

-122 KSLCKVNM
+122 KSICKVNM

-149 GQHDSAILQNP
+149 GQHDSAVLQNP

-168 SFGNTENELS
+168 SFGNTGNEIS
-178 DYRESYKMLKSIER
+178 EYRESYKKLRSVER
-192 DIKKISMDDSDK
+192 EIKKIINDDSDK
-204 AARIDMLKYQVTEIE
+204 TARIDMLKFQIGEIE
-219 SAAIDEGEEDELLA
+219 AAAIEEGEEDELLA

-249 ETIGA
+249 LTIGA
-254 LDGNGD
+254 LDGNGEN
-260 SEGALEGLSTAIE
+260 EGALEGLSTAIE

-292 KEMYYEFEEFANDI
+292 KEMYYEFEEFVNDV

-319 QNRTEKRLD
+319 QNRTERRLD

-334 RKYGGSVEEMFKYYQ
+334 RKYGGSVEEMFRYYQ
-349 KAVNELEN
+349 KAVSELEN

-362 ERLEKLQKERER
+362 ERLEKLRKEQKE
-374 LFAETAKLAAAL
+374 LFAETAELAEVL
-386 TEKRRSAAK
+386 SKKRRKAAE
-395 AFETAVMDELSYLN
+395 AFETAVAGELSYLN
-409 MPNVRFCVNFDETEF
+409 MPNVRFKVDFEETEF
-424 SESGR
+424 TDSGK
-429 DNIEF
+429 DNLEF
-434 YIATNAGEPLKP
+434 YIATHAGDPLKP

-467 ADKDNVDTL
+467 ADNDNVDTL

-516 AYADNHLLISKSTE
+516 AFADNHLLISKSSE
-530 NGRTFTSVESLGK
+530 GGKTFTSVESLGK
-543 EGRVNELARIMGGTM
+543 EGRINELARIMGGTM
-558 TDALKKSAEELLEL
+558 TDALRKSAEELLEL
-572 SKG
+572 SK